1 MNPTSEHAIT
11 LMRTWLNNHGIR
23 KGPLSKSST
32 GAKKGAMPK
41 RLLKIDATSNIVC
54 LEDSLEAQEYAL
66 LSYCWG
72 GDQTTKT
79 LASNLQAHKTN
90 VITDSLPQ
98 TIRDAIKVTK
108 HLGLEYLWVDA
119 LCK

>member
-1 MNPTSEHAIT
+1 
-11 LMRTWLNNHGIR
+11 MRTWLGTHGTR
-23 KGPLSKSST
+23 KGPLSKDSAT
-32 GAKKGAMPK
+32 LKRGAMPK
-41 RLLKIDATSNIVC
+41 RLLKIDATSGVVH
-54 LEDSLEAQEYAL
+54 LEDSMASHEYAL

-79 LASNLQAHKTN
+79 LKCNLQARKTN
-90 VITDSLPQ
+90 IVVESLPQ

-108 HLGLEYLWVDA
+108 DLSLEYLWVDA